1 MSAEGEAYFGH
12 LDLLLLWHFVEA
24 HAQPWFL
31 QLAAGLPS
39 PLSST
44 MKKCIGKTKLFP
56 FGGAQYASFFQMW
69 FTTDRG
75 KNWGLASLQN
85 SLWHHF
91 LMPFLLG
98 FFDLNRWWIQQETAP
113 RFYTFGHLRQHP
125 ALGALYRVFWPS
137 FRHPT
142 KTLRLEVGCLGGWMS
157 NKMGVAIAKLC
168 TLLGAEFNALQYI
181 NIHRVSKSF
190 FIGLHLSLL
199 CRRFRRVRF

>member
-1 MSAEGEAYFGH
+1 MKWLNQFRVGKFIGNAQGLIGWCYFVDGDPFSILAEGEAYSGH

-44 MKKCIGKTKLFP
+44 IKKCIGKTSF
-56 FGGAQYASFFQMW
+56 FFWRGAQYASFFQVW

-75 KNWGLASLQN
+75 KNWGLANLQSSHCSLFDAI
-85 SLWHHF
+85 S
-91 LMPFLLG
+91 PRG

-125 ALGALYRVFWPS
+125 ALGALYRVFWPEVLDIQRKHS
-137 FRHPT
+137 AW
-142 KTLRLEVGCLGGWMS
+142 RLDV
-157 NKMGVAIAKLC
+157 
-168 TLLGAEFNALQYI
+168 
-181 NIHRVSKSF
+181 
-190 FIGLHLSLL
+190 
-199 CRRFRRVRF
+199 